1 MQSIDL
7 PPEKKVD
14 NYEWNWKSHLGSGA
28 FGKVYLAK
36 NAKDP
41 TQLVAIKIIE
51 TSLLDDEEMKKSLNN
66 EIEIMK
72 QLKSPNIVSFYNVF
86 FTKNNVYIITEF
98 CNGGDLRG
106 LFKREKGPM
115 PEEKAK
121 IILKDIVI
129 GFKELVNLKIIHRDL
144 KPENI
149 MIHDKVFKL
158 GDFGFSK
165 HVSNYKNQMLTSLVG
180 TPLYMSPQILKQD
193 HYTTKCDIWSLGK

>member
-1 MQSIDL
+1 
-7 PPEKKVD
+7 
-14 NYEWNWKSHLGSGA
+14 
-28 FGKVYLAK
+28 
-36 NAKDP
+36 
-41 TQLVAIKIIE
+41 
-51 TSLLDDEEMKKSLNN
+51 
-66 EIEIMK
+66 
-72 QLKSPNIVSFYNVF
+72 
-86 FTKNNVYIITEF
+86 
-98 CNGGDLRG
+98 
-106 LFKREKGPM
+106 M

-165 HVSNYKNQMLTSLVG
+165 HVSNYKSQMLTSLVG

-193 HYTTKCDIWSLGK
+193 HYTTKCDIWSLVKLTLFFL